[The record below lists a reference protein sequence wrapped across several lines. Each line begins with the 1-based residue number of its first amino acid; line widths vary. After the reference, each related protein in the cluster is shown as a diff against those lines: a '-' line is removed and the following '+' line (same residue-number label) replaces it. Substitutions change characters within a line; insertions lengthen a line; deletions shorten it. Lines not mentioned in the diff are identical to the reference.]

1 MTSYYRLKSKPT
13 MPLVFLCPENYKYGR
28 KLTPALIKCHFCS
41 KQHSANNNKSLL
53 TSSSKFLYNNY
64 RSHTHKKM
72 TINIGKNNNN
82 NNATRKKLRHYAFPI
97 KLIGIYLYYARSQS
111 MLCSKN
117 LSFQMNMN
125 EKLV

>member
-1 MTSYYRLKSKPT
+1 MTK
-13 MPLVFLCPENYKYGR
+13 
-28 KLTPALIKCHFCS
+28 
-41 KQHSANNNKSLL
+41 
-53 TSSSKFLYNNY
+53 
-64 RSHTHKKM
+64 
-72 TINIGKNNNN
+72 NIGKNNNN